1 MEATIRLYDEIDKG
15 AAKFLGWQLDDLSRY
30 PMSDGCMCESV
41 DIRINSIGGYMTEG
55 LGIYGAII
63 GSEVPCDTY
72 IDGVAMS
79 MGMTIAQAGRKRYMA
94 SHAIAMIHPVQP
106 GEDGPDA
113 FTEKSTQSTID
124 ILAKRAKCSREE
136 IQAMTEAT
144 TFLDAQECLKLGLI
158 DEIFDL
164 FTEAAEVEM
173 PGEEMDMSERYK
185 AIAMATNKFM
195 SASNKSSSSNG
206 GDPKSVTNPLTINME
221 TVAKAKF
228 DELATNYADLKSKAE
243 GLEEVANKVKD
254 LEAKAFGLEATNKAL
269 TEQVTAFK
277 AERATNLVNDAEAA
291 GKFKSDAKNA
301 WLEKAT
307 ADFEGTKALLDS
319 IGANVQAPKFTQSNK
334 VEGTYTAAGV
344 MAEIQSRTNK

>member
-1 MEATIRLYDEIDKG
+1 MEATIRLYDEIQKD
-15 AAKFLGWQLDDLSRY
+15 AAKYLGWQLDDLSRY
-30 PMSDGCMCESV
+30 PMSDGCKCECV
-41 DIRINSIGGYMTEG
+41 QIRVNCIGGLVTEG
-55 LGIYGAII
+55 LGMFGAII

-94 SHAIAMIHPVQP
+94 SHAIAMIHPIQA
-106 GEDGPDA
+106 GEDGADD
-113 FTEKSTQSTID
+113 FTLKSEQSTID

-136 IQAMTEAT
+136 IQAMMQAT
-144 TFLDAQECLKLGLI
+144 TFLDAQECLALGLI

-164 FTEAAEVEM
+164 FSETNEVEM
-173 PGEEMDMSERYK
+173 PGEEMDMQERCK
-185 AIAMATNKFM
+185 AIAMATNKFV
-195 SASNKSSSSNG
+195 SKTTNSG
-206 GDPKSVTNPLTINME
+206 GNQNVTNPLTINME
-221 TVAKAKF
+221 TVAKAEF
-228 DELATNYADLKSKAE
+228 DKLATNYADLKSKAE

-254 LEAKAFGLEATNKAL
+254 LEAKASGLEATNKAL

-307 ADFEGTKALLDS
+307 ADYEGTKALLDS
-319 IGANVQAPKFTQSNK
+319 IGANVQAPKFTETNK
-334 VEGTYTAAGV
+334 VAGSYTAAGV
-344 MAEIQSRTNK
+344 MAEIQARTNKQ

>member
-15 AAKFLGWQLDDLSRY
+15 AAKYLAWQLDDLSKY
-30 PMSDGCMCESV
+30 PMSDGSKCECV
-41 DIRINSIGGYMTEG
+41 DIRINSVGGYMTEG
-55 LGIYGAII
+55 LGMFGAII
-63 GSEVPCDTY
+63 GSGIPCDTY

-124 ILAKRAKCSREE
+124 ILAKRATCSREE
-136 IQAMTEAT
+136 IQAMMEAT
-144 TFLDAQECLKLGLI
+144 TFLDAQECLSLGLI

-164 FTEAAEVEM
+164 FTETTEMEM
-173 PGEEMDMSERYK
+173 PGEDMDMQERCK
-185 AIAMATNKFM
+185 AIAMATNKFV
-195 SASNKSSSSNG
+195 SKTTNLG
-206 GDPKSVTNPLTINME
+206 GNQTVTNPLTINME

-228 DELATNYADLKSKAE
+228 DELATNYANLESKAK

-254 LEAKAFGLEATNKAL
+254 LEAKASGLEATNKAL
-269 TEQVTAFK
+269 TEQVDTFK

-319 IGANVQAPKFTQSNK
+319 IGANVQAPKFTETNK
-334 VEGTYTAAGV
+334 VAGTYTAAGM